1 MFPSPSF
8 IKRSL
13 AQPGIFYDC
22 IDHAFSFDKQSGFNQ
37 EPQSQLYNWIVKK
50 ATCPTTLP
58 TCTCPR
64 SHFHISH
71 SILGFIEIKV
81 HLQMCHIRFM
91 GLAMRLRCNKVKKTP
106 GPKWLNGK
114 VHCDHRRY
122 PRAQYDGMISLAQ
135 FVALNTKAMLVMR
148 EVPKHLQTVA

>member
-1 MFPSPSF
+1 MLLITFDQTHVRCFPLRRSSNVAL
-8 IKRSL
+8 RSL
-13 AQPGIFYDC
+13 VIFYDC

-37 EPQSQLYNWIVKK
+37 EPQSQLYYWIVKQ

-91 GLAMRLRCNKVKKTP
+91 GLAMRLKCNKVKKTP
-106 GPKWLNGK
+106 GPKWQMG
-114 VHCDHRRY
+114 RY
-122 PRAQYDGMISLAQ
+122 
-135 FVALNTKAMLVMR
+135 
-148 EVPKHLQTVA
+148 TVTQEHSMTV